1 MGDFSVISAIKPF
14 KRVFSSCEARL
25 PNVILEI
32 KAAEVAF
39 SLAEARLLDERSK
52 KNTASAAFSLK
63 LFGGAAGY
71 CLRVQITTRIPFYT
85 HIVSVLSAIA
95 DSTGT
100 QNLPAAMTKISNP
113 YSSGKDSIPIDYDN
127 YPCYGNSQ

>member
-39 SLAEARLLDERSK
+39 SLAEARLLDERAR
-52 KNTASAAFSLK
+52 KNALLGDFSLK
-63 LFGGAAGY
+63 
-71 CLRVQITTRIPFYT
+71 
-85 HIVSVLSAIA
+85 
-95 DSTGT
+95 
-100 QNLPAAMTKISNP
+100 
-113 YSSGKDSIPIDYDN
+113 
-127 YPCYGNSQ
+127 